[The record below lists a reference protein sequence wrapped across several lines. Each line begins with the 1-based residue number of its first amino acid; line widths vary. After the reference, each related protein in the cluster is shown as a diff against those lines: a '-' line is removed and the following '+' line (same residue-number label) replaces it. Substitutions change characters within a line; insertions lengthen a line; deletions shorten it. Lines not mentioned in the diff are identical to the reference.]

1 MAGWRDFLDPV
12 APTGRYLPW
21 KEVAHAT
28 GLSRTTAW
36 RLHRRDEFPRPYPI
50 SPGRVAYLER
60 EVDAWKVW
68 RQHLGP
74 ASQSAAAD
82 PDPGP
87 DPGPSRAR
95 RRAAIAE
102 PSPGPRRP
110 PETTHRA
117 PSASPAASRRKC
129 AGGDERQIHFDF

>member
-1 MAGWRDFLDPV
+1 MAGWRDFLDPL

-50 SPGRVAYLER
+50 SPGRVAYLEC
-60 EVDAWKVW
+60 EVDAWKRW

-74 ASQSAAAD
+74 ASRPEAPGDRPCAPRARPSCAAAD
-82 PDPGP
+82 PLL
-87 DPGPSRAR
+87 
-95 RRAAIAE
+95 
-102 PSPGPRRP
+102 SPQRPLDTAPRP
-110 PETTHRA
+110 IPT
-117 PSASPAASRRKC
+117 PSASAIRRRSGPRD
-129 AGGDERQIHFDF
+129 ARQINFDF

>member
-1 MAGWRDFLDPV
+1 MSGWRDFLDPV

-60 EVDAWKVW
+60 EVEAWKAW

-74 ASQSAAAD
+74 SAGSPPIERVAETPQPPRAR
-82 PDPGP
+82 PTLH
-87 DPGPSRAR
+87 PSRPPRQSDEDLRPPKPAPNRSSMPR
-95 RRAAIAE
+95 RR
-102 PSPGPRRP
+102 PR
-110 PETTHRA
+110 
-117 PSASPAASRRKC
+117 SD
-129 AGGDERQIHFDF
+129 GRQINFDF